1 MSPHSS
7 HALRHDGEV
16 NRTDRL
22 YALVEELRVVSPRP
36 RSARWLAERFEV
48 SRRTVERDLSALQQ
62 AGLPI
67 WAEPGRTGGY
77 VIDAAATLGPAGFT
91 LDEAIAV
98 LVGLGALRRGPFRQ
112 SAATAARKI
121 LAVMPDEE
129 GRRAKALA
137 SRVHLLEP
145 DEETPTPV
153 AFATALRAG
162 RVVRLRYRDPAG
174 RESEREVEPLGSIGK
189 DGYWYLIAWCR
200 LRNGV
205 RAFRG
210 DRMLSVDLTDERPEP
225 RMLRREDLGIEYGHL
240 RSVIDDD

>member
-1 MSPHSS
+1 
-7 HALRHDGEV
+7 V

-22 YALVEELRVVSPRP
+22 YALVEELRAVSPRP

-48 SRRTVERDLSALQQ
+48 SRRTIERDLSALQQ

-98 LVGLGALRRGPFRQ
+98 LVGLGALRRSPFRQ
-112 SAATAARKI
+112 SAATAGRKI
-121 LAVMPDEE
+121 LAVMPSEE
-129 GRRAKALA
+129 ARRAKALA
-137 SRVHLLEP
+137 SRVHLLETA
-145 DEETPTPV
+145 EETPTPP

-174 RESEREVEPLGSIGK
+174 KESVREIEPLGSIGK
-189 DGYWYLIAWCR
+189 DGFWYLIAWCR
-200 LRNGV
+200 LRDGV

-210 DRMLSVDLTDERPEP
+210 DRMLSVELTDERPEP